1 MSDVVQVPKATK
13 AELCV
18 LEQVFAAE
26 IEGGRFQRKSKLV
39 LALVERGLLQE
50 SFENRGVF
58 ACTWYDLTHAGR
70 LLYCMSCDDVPDEPS
85 EPA

>member
-13 AELCV
+13 AELRI

-26 IEGGRFQRKSKLV
+26 IEGRRFQRKSKLV

-50 SFENRGVF
+50 SLENRGVF

-70 LLYCMSCDDVPDEPS
+70 LIYCTSCPDTEDP
-85 EPA
+85 